1 MLLLLACAAP
11 VEDSAPADLAA
22 TLVAPGPWQVGHRD
36 DTVTYE
42 DPAGASRELH
52 LSVWYPTE
60 DTDGDNA
67 RYFLNSIEAEGIWQD
82 ASIAGGPFP
91 ALVFSHGHQGYAENS
106 SFLMEH
112 LASHGFVVAAPDH
125 TGNTTL
131 DGSERTTE
139 IYYQRPADVSAVLDW
154 LEGSEFG
161 LTGERVGLGHSF
173 GGYTM
178 LALGGAA
185 YDAAALDCPDPTDP
199 FCVTMTQDARALF
212 EGGFF
217 EPRLSSIVVMAAGDF
232 DKFGAAGI
240 GAISLPVFDETASE
254 DQGEEAETLYSAIT
268 TEKLHLVLE
277 GGGHQSFTDFSDSME
292 DVPMDADTSWRIVD
306 AYTLA
311 WVRHALGDT
320 TVDPV
325 LDGAVEI
332 DPAAALSR

>member
-1 MLLLLACAAP
+1 MLLLLACAGP
-11 VEDSAPADLAA
+11 TEDSAPVDLAA
-22 TLVAPGPWQVGHRD
+22 ELVAPGPWQVGHRD
-36 DTVTYE
+36 ETVDYV
-42 DPAGASRELH
+42 DPGNADRELH
-52 LSVWYPTE
+52 LSLWYPTE
-60 DTDGDNA
+60 DSDGDNA

-82 ASIAGGPFP
+82 ASVAAGPFP
-91 ALVFSHGHQGYAENS
+91 GLVFSHGHQGYAENS

-131 DGSERTTE
+131 DGSDRETE

-154 LEGSEFG
+154 LEASDFD
-161 LTGERVGLGHSF
+161 LTDERIGLGHSF

-178 LALGGAA
+178 LALGGAT
-185 YDAAALDCPDPTDP
+185 YDATALDCPEPTDS
-199 FCVTMTQDARALF
+199 FCVTMTDDARALF
-212 EGGFF
+212 EQGFF

-240 GAISLPVFDETASE
+240 GTISLPVFDETASE
-254 DQGEEAETLYSAIT
+254 DQGAEADELYDAFT

-292 DVPMDADTSWRIVD
+292 DVPMDAETSWRIVD
-306 AYTLA
+306 GYTLA

-320 TVDPV
+320 AVDPV
-325 LDGAVEI
+325 LDGDVVIDSAVTLI
-332 DPAAALSR
+332 R